1 MKGSDLALSWS
12 TDEEQAIHA
21 SMQMDPD
28 PYQVC
33 SMNSFSKGD

>member
-1 MKGSDLALSWS
+1 MKGSDLALSLS
-12 TDEEQAIHA
+12 TAKEQAIHA

-33 SMNSFSKGD
+33 SMNSISKGD